1 MLFPAGKLTLILNG
15 CTEYSE
21 CLELRKTYQLDH
33 VGKFF
38 ILEDWFLIV
47 RQAGKAPGIL
57 IASS

>member
-1 MLFPAGKLTLILNG
+1 MSFPAGKLTLISNG
-15 CTEYSE
+15 RTKYNE

-33 VGKFF
+33 VGKLFV
-38 ILEDWFLIV
+38 LEDSFLIV